1 MSSEELIDVLY
12 NLLSFFIVSPKVQ
25 LCLNKEK
32 SFISFSKC
40 ISFEEDAKKLADV
53 QIINEETEKNPSRSR
68 NSDECLAL
76 QDLEAIEEI
85 TPFPRSKSATNF
97 VVLSLLDSGSGKVIP
112 LQDAI
117 NKQIV
122 DHRNSTYRDT
132 VTGSLMSLSEAAMK
146 GKAFIRPLEDAQIS
160 FNNKVV
166 DNIVT
171 ELKKSPRVTCR
182 LPASQ
187 SNINSI
193 ALKDP
198 MIKTTKHSIKDLEK
212 FVDPQKLSTRSFEFL
227 ESSFCFPIGD
237 TTTKSNAL
245 TVHQALCRGILTFN
259 SITLC
264 RDGGKVEV
272 KSLQEAAS
280 LGLMDMEVYEGLL
293 RIAEEHSLDNFI
305 KSSSAKSCKN
315 VLESS
320 PDANSDR
327 MYKRI
332 PAPQDKSL
340 LTSDDCCLDS
350 LSRLEADNTFVTDL
364 TNRNEVISIS
374 AWLKNSQKSSGCA
387 KLQRKTEHVRNT
399 RTQSKNLS
407 NLPST
412 RAIKMGST
420 AKQTQRNDSKKLP
433 SASPAQRPSNK
444 TQINTQ
450 QTKEDASCHKH
461 LEPVALQS
469 LKNALINQK
478 LSAQVFSEE
487 NVERVKAL
495 KFLKGQN
502 IDVEKDLLMEIKDCT
517 NISCSSKL
525 PKLKNDKTGS
535 KTLAAS
541 SPESKLG
548 SSNSLKSLSVRDA
561 ILSGKLDL
569 NTGNLTSG
577 TSSFSIY
584 QPCQSN
590 VKLNEQVV
598 AQILN
603 AVAGNSLGQLL
614 CVDNI
619 LPNFDVKSLRD
630 FCPISLERS
639 VKEGLIDPTTVFV
652 FNSNTGTLQSLK
664 AAVKCGSFDFKSSCF
679 LKESG
684 EKININEALA
694 SGMIKINFTPN
705 EVQSWLSEHRGTDE
719 KRICNDYN
727 NHSVQ
732 LNGLNAAQQF
742 WKKCID
748 DLESIEKKLKN
759 WQSNDFDIPMIEDQ
773 LKSATDN
780 FIMFV
785 NSKPSPKEVAGQTNG
800 KKGCDVEEL
809 KARLHK
815 SWEEFEN
822 VKLNLKSK
830 KSKNLKSN
838 NC

>member
-1 MSSEELIDVLY
+1 MVI
-12 NLLSFFIVSPKVQ
+12 FFIDSPKVQ

-40 ISFEEDAKKLADV
+40 ISFEEDVKKVAKM
-53 QIINEETEKNPSRSR
+53 QIIEETEKPSRSR

-76 QDLEAIEEI
+76 HDLEAIEKI
-85 TPFPRSKSATNF
+85 SSIPRSKSATNF
-97 VVLSLLDSGSGKVIP
+97 VVLSLLDSSSGKIIP

-122 DHRNSTYRDT
+122 DHRKSTYRDT
-132 VTGSLMSLSEAAMK
+132 VTGSLMSISEAAMK
-146 GKAFIRPLEDAQIS
+146 GKAFIRPLEDAQIF

-166 DNIVT
+166 DNIVA
-171 ELKKSPRVTCR
+171 ELKKNPRVTCR
-182 LPASQ
+182 LPASP
-187 SNINSI
+187 SNFNSNGF
-193 ALKDP
+193 KDSVV
-198 MIKTTKHSIKDLEK
+198 KSTSHSMKDLEK
-212 FVDPQKLSTRSFEFL
+212 FVDPQKLSTRSFDFL

-237 TTTKSNAL
+237 TTKSNAL
-245 TVHQALCRGILTFN
+245 AIHQALCRGILTFN

-264 RDGGKVEV
+264 RDGGKIEV

-280 LGLMDMEVYEGLL
+280 LGLMDIEVYEGLL

-315 VLESS
+315 ILESS
-320 PDANSDR
+320 LDANSDR
-327 MYKRI
+327 IYKNI
-332 PAPQDKSL
+332 PASQDKSL
-340 LTSDDCCLDS
+340 VMSGDCCLDS
-350 LSRLEADNTFVTDL
+350 LSQLEADTIFVTDL
-364 TNRNEVISIS
+364 TNQNEVISIS
-374 AWLKNSQKSSGCA
+374 AWLTKSQKSSGYP
-387 KLQRKTEHVRNT
+387 KLQKKTEHVRNT

-407 NLPST
+407 NLPLT
-412 RAIKMGST
+412 RATKTSPT
-420 AKQTQRNDSKKLP
+420 TKQTQRNDSKKLP
-433 SASPAQRPSNK
+433 SISPSPRLSNK

-450 QTKEDASCHKH
+450 QTKEDASCHKN
-461 LEPVALQS
+461 LGPAALQS

-478 LSAQVFSEE
+478 LSAKVFSDE

-495 KFLKGQN
+495 KFLKGQK
-502 IDVEKDLLMEIKDCT
+502 IDIEKDLLMEIKDCT

-525 PKLKNDKTGS
+525 PKLKNNKTDS
-535 KTLAAS
+535 KTLAASS

-548 SSNSLKSLSVRDA
+548 SSNSFKSLSVRDA

-584 QPCQSN
+584 EPGQSN
-590 VKLNEQVV
+590 VKLNEQVI

-603 AVAGNSLGQLL
+603 AVAGSSLGQLL
-614 CVDNI
+614 CIDSI
-619 LPNFDVKSLRD
+619 LPNFNVKSLRD

-639 VKEGLIDPTTVFV
+639 IKEGLIDPTTVFV
-652 FNSNTGTLQSLK
+652 FNSNTGVLQSLK
-664 AAVKCGSFDFKSSCF
+664 AAVKCGSFDLKSSCF
-679 LKESG
+679 VRESG

-694 SGMIKINFTPN
+694 SGMIKINFTPS
-705 EVQSWLSEHRGTDE
+705 EVQTWLSERRGTAD
-719 KRICNDYN
+719 KRICNN
-727 NHSVQ
+727 NHSVEPS
-732 LNGLNAAQQF
+732 GLNTAQHF

-748 DLESIEKKLKN
+748 DLESIENKLKN
-759 WQSNDFDIPMIEDQ
+759 WQSHDFDIPMIEDQ

-780 FIMFV
+780 LIMFV
-785 NSKPSPKEVAGQTNG
+785 NSKTNPKEVAGKANG
-800 KKGCDVEEL
+800 KKGCEVEEL

-830 KSKNLKSN
+830 QSKNLKPN
-838 NC
+838 NFWKSFVVFYICLLID